1 MDLDQLPRLVAEH
14 LRLTALS
21 VGAAALVGIPIGI
34 LLSHFRAVAAPSLG
48 VINVCQTMP
57 SLALLG
63 FLVPLLGIGI
73 VPAVTALFLYA
84 LLPIVRATYTG
95 VRTVGP
101 ELLEVADALG
111 MTPVQ
116 RLRHVEIPLAVPHIL
131 AGIRTATV
139 INVGTATLSAL
150 IGAGGLGEPIFRG
163 IATVNAGLILTGAVP
178 AAVLALLLDGLFAQ
192 LERLLLPRGLDRVR

>member
-1 MDLDQLPRLVAEH
+1 MDLDQLPRLVLEH
-14 LRLTALS
+14 LRLTGIS
-21 VGAAALVGIPIGI
+21 VGAAVGVGVPIGI
-34 LLSHFRAVAAPSLG
+34 LLSHFRLIAAPSLG
-48 VINVCQTMP
+48 LINVCQTMP

-73 VPAVTALFLYA
+73 VPAVSALFLYA

-95 VRTVGP
+95 VRTIAPDLV
-101 ELLEVADALG
+101 EVADALG
-111 MTPVQ
+111 MTAVQ

-131 AGIRTATV
+131 SGIRTATV

-163 IATVNAGLILTGAVP
+163 IATVNAQLILMGAVP
-178 AAVLALLLDGLFAQ
+178 AAALALTLDGSFAL
-192 LERLLLPRGLDRVR
+192 LERVLLPRGLERVR